1 MIFDMPEETGGGLIS
16 GLPLVSL
23 YGCVASLW
31 LHREHILD
39 FLRVDYASVWE

>member
-23 YGCVASLW
+23 YGCVALTMA
-31 LHREHILD
+31 
-39 FLRVDYASVWE
+39 ASRTHP